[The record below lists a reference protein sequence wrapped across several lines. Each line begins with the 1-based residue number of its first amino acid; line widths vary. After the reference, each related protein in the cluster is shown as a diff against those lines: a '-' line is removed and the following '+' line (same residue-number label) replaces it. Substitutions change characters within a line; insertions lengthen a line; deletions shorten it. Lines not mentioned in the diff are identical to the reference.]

1 MHSGR
6 ALRLHR
12 LLDPRTERG
21 IVVAFDHGLFLGPAP
36 GVEDVV
42 AAMRRVAEGGP
53 DALQVSPGVA
63 AAAGAI
69 FHGRGAPALVLR
81 LDASNTWRS
90 TSPPRAPYRVPVAT
104 PADAVRLVITSLKE
118 PTETFQP
125 TFVPFVQFTPTLNNW
140 IDQFRLAGRD
150 IARDLRNSLTTA
162 LASAALALVLGSL
175 AGYSLARFTFRVGP
189 VRNHDIATWFL
200 SQVIIP
206 PVVVVIP
213 FFLFMQRLGITD
225 TPLALIL
232 AHTTINLPLAT
243 LLMRDTFLALPVEL
257 EEAAM
262 VDGASRLVTLG
273 RVVLPLAAPALK

>member
-1 MHSGR
+1 
-6 ALRLHR
+6 
-12 LLDPRTERG
+12 
-21 IVVAFDHGLFLGPAP
+21 
-36 GVEDVV
+36 
-42 AAMRRVAEGGP
+42 
-53 DALQVSPGVA
+53 
-63 AAAGAI
+63 
-69 FHGRGAPALVLR
+69 
-81 LDASNTWRS
+81 
-90 TSPPRAPYRVPVAT
+90 VAT
-104 PADAVRLVITSLKE
+104 AADAVRLVITSLKE

-125 TFVPFVQFTPTLNNW
+125 TFVPFVQFTSTLNNW